1 MEALI
6 CRVDE
11 VVTKKITVS
20 GVRNELGNA
29 KYTQRVI
36 MPYDDHRICVWYNE
50 NAKGKERKIKLHDGQ
65 VISVRGTFIVVHE
78 EYGAYGDITID
89 DIGVVMLAVED

>member
-6 CRVDE
+6 CYEDE
-11 VVTKKITVS
+11 VVIKKITVS
-20 GVRNELGNA
+20 GVRDVLGNA

-36 MPYDDHRICVWYNE
+36 IPYDGHRICVWYNE
-50 NAKGKERKIKLHDGQ
+50 RGKGKERKIKLHDGEII
-65 VISVRGTFIVVHE
+65 VIRGAFIVVHE
-78 EYGAYGDITID
+78 EYGAYDDITIE